1 MAGVFTKLWSGPGMD
16 GENFLYRVYHDSEGL
31 GLGCHRRSFLCQRE
45 IVGLF
50 ALLAAARWW
59 VVLVGGRELAFF
71 SGFIRTV
78 LKLDAA
84 D

>member
-1 MAGVFTKLWSGPGMD
+1 MPAGD
-16 GENFLYRVYHDSEGL
+16 GD
-31 GLGCHRRSFLCQRE
+31 
-45 IVGLF
+45 LF
-50 ALLAAARWW
+50 ALLAVARRGG
-59 VVLVGGRELAFF
+59 VLVGGRELAFF

>member
-1 MAGVFTKLWSGPGMD
+1 MPAGD
-16 GENFLYRVYHDSEGL
+16 DD
-31 GLGCHRRSFLCQRE
+31 
-45 IVGLF
+45 LF
-50 ALLAAARWW
+50 ALLAVARRW
-59 VVLVGGRELAFF
+59 VVLFGGRELAFF